1 MYELVGVLIH
11 TGSSANAGHYTAHL
25 RDSSA
30 KKEWWKFDDDHVS
43 RLNPKELGETL
54 ADADQCPASCMPL
67 TTPWMAAVVSRWPAS
82 NHMPT
87 DSFGASCCQPSS

>member
-43 RLNPKELGETL
+43 RLNPKELGETP
-54 ADADQCPASCMPL
+54 ADADQCLASCPCNRPL
-67 TTPWMAAVVSRWPAS
+67 QS
-82 NHMPT
+82 
-87 DSFGASCCQPSS
+87 

>member
-43 RLNPKELGETL
+43 RLNPKELGETP

-87 DSFGASCCQPSS
+87 DAFGASCCQPSS

>member
-43 RLNPKELGETL
+43 RLNPKELGET
-54 ADADQCPASCMPL
+54 
-67 TTPWMAAVVSRWPAS
+67 PAS
-82 NHMPT
+82 NHMLT
-87 DSFGASCCQPSS
+87 DAFGASRCSPSS

>member
-43 RLNPKELGETL
+43 RLNPKELGET
-54 ADADQCPASCMPL
+54 PA
-67 TTPWMAAVVSRWPAS
+67 R
-82 NHMPT
+82 
-87 DSFGASCCQPSS
+87 